1 MSKEQYIELI
11 VEVLERLNSESS
23 FKILYF
29 LAQKYEEEEH

>member
-11 VEVLERLNSESS
+11 VEVLKKLNSERY

-29 LAQKYEEEEH
+29 LVQKYEEEEH